1 MKYFLT
7 FILLAT
13 FMARKKLVRML
24 EEQVKDNDDLED
36 LVTNKEETAKTNYM
50 EKEIKQLYG

>member
-1 MKYFLT
+1 MKYFLA

-24 EEQVKDNDDLED
+24 EEQVKDNDDLRD
-36 LVTNKEETAKTNYM
+36 LVT
-50 EKEIKQLYG
+50 IKRKPLKQIIWKRK